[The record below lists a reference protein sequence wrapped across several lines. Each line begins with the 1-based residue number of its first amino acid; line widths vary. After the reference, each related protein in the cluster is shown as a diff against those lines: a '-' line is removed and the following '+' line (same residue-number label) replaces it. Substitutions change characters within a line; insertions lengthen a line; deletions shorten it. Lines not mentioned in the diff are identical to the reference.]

1 MADFN
6 HDGVPDLATSSQLGV
21 SLLFSTGTLSFSPSS
36 LSWVKVTIGQTG
48 APKTISV
55 TNTGKFSVALH
66 AAVTGAEASEFRI
79 YANTCNATIAAGA
92 SCSVTIA
99 FRPTSTGS
107 QQAALTVTRPGEYNA
122 ILSTASLQG
131 IGAP

>member
-21 SLLFSTGTLSFSPSS
+21 SLLFSTGTFSFSPSS

-79 YANTCNATIAAGA
+79 YANTCNATGA